1 MEITLE
7 NYNFKK
13 AMQRLIDDNV
23 LSILTRNN
31 FIKYKKNHFVR
42 EKNSIVQIIS
52 FWMNPYNLIA
62 YAYVLPIYV
71 PCDYILDYGI
81 ELTGTSGC
89 NLLSGKYFT
98 TIYEPEKENLEIQFN
113 HYKNKHKPNFDKLVN
128 NIVKGVL
135 PEMNRIDSLEKLIFV
150 LENDKE
156 TLFGNQYGTNRHIN
170 DVDIF
175 IFAVYR
181 CICGEYLKGKKQL
194 LCMKQQLEGSE
205 ELEYEFEN
213 NIYRYIEYLLPTIE
227 RSDNETSDTFHTRY
241 NRICMEM
248 RKKYKLISRK

>member
-7 NYNFKK
+7 NYTFKK
-13 AMQRLIDDNV
+13 AMQMLINDNI
-23 LSILTRNN
+23 ILILLRNN
-31 FIKYKKNHFVR
+31 FIKYKKNCFVR

-52 FWMNPYNLIA
+52 FCMDKYNLYA

-71 PCDYILDYGI
+71 PCDYIYNYGI

-89 NLLSGKYFT
+89 RLLSGKYFT

-113 HYKNKHKPNFDKLVN
+113 HYKNKHKPNFDKIVN
-128 NIVKGVL
+128 NIVEGVL
-135 PEMNRIDSLEKLIFV
+135 PEMNRIDSLDKLIFV

-170 DVDIF
+170 NADIF
-175 IFAVYR
+175 TFAVYR

-194 LCMKQQLEGSE
+194 LLMKQQLECSG
-205 ELEYEFEN
+205 ELEYELEN
-213 NIYRYIEYLLPTIE
+213 NIYRCIEYLLPTIE
-227 RSDNETSDTFHTRY
+227 RSDNETSGMFHTRY

-248 RKKYKLISRK
+248 RKKYRLIK